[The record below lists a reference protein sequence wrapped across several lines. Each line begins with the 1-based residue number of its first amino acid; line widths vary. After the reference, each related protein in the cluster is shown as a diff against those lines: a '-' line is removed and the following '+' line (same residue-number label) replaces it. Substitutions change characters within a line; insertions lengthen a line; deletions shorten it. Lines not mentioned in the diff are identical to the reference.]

1 MKGSLCFFFPYHED
15 SGVPVLFYRLAN
27 TIAASNPDIQVSVID
42 FENGSMWRNLIDLPN
57 INKIKFKVNEPVSP
71 PDGSVLIFQSLLP
84 YYWPKELII
93 KPDQR
98 LLFWNLHPYNLI
110 PSLLPLPL
118 LRDLTMSNYDLF
130 KIVAKF
136 YPKLLRKLKQFV
148 EILLSNHGLYFMD
161 KSNLELTEKY
171 LYLKIINRQFLP
183 VPADFVNNEVNYRAK
198 KQLDEIVKFGW
209 IGRLCDFK
217 SYILIY
223 AIQCLN
229 NIACNFEGR
238 KFQFHIV
245 GSGPMESY
253 IKRAVSKCD
262 SVEIIYHG
270 YLPHK
275 QIDNFLKDVDILFAM
290 GTSALEGAK
299 LGIPTILLDPIL
311 KKVKGDYVFRMLQDT
326 DEYDLGHF
334 ISNKDFIRNNT
345 SLNDLLVNIFQNYE
359 TVSNDVLTYFLSN
372 HHLEKVK
379 DTFLEKTAN
388 TTLTYSKLRA
398 DFFEKPKLLEIYNL
412 VRGLKS

>member
-1 MKGSLCFFFPYHED
+1 
-15 SGVPVLFYRLAN
+15 
-27 TIAASNPDIQVSVID
+27 
-42 FENGSMWRNLIDLPN
+42 
-57 INKIKFKVNEPVSP
+57 
-71 PDGSVLIFQSLLP
+71 
-84 YYWPKELII
+84 
-93 KPDQR
+93 
-98 LLFWNLHPYNLI
+98 
-110 PSLLPLPL
+110 
-118 LRDLTMSNYDLF
+118 MSNYDLF

-359 TVSNDVLTYFLSN
+359 TVSNDVLTYSSLNLFNHSNSFGVSLS
-372 HHLEKVK
+372 K
-379 DTFLEKTAN
+379 
-388 TTLTYSKLRA
+388 
-398 DFFEKPKLLEIYNL
+398 
-412 VRGLKS
+412 